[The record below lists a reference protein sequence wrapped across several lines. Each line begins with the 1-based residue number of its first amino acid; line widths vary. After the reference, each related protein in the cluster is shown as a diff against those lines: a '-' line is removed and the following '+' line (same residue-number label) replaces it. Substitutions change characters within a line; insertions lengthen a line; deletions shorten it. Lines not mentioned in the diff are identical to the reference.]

1 MVYGLSTVSWATQ
14 AYYYVH
20 CRHQTH
26 KTTVCRKAVCL
37 AGKFAEA
44 CQSYIRALEIKAET
58 PSIWDSLSMAFIAM
72 GQFPLADLADKHD
85 LAGLTSKPLA
95 I

>member
-1 MVYGLSTVSWATQ
+1 MVYGLGMVSWGTQ
-14 AYYYVH
+14 ACFCVH
-20 CRHQTH
+20 CWHAPY
-26 KTTVCRKAVCL
+26 TTGLYCMDFCL

-58 PSIWDSLSMAFIAM
+58 PSIWDSLSMAFVAM
-72 GQFPLADLADKHD
+72 GQFPLADLADRHD

-95 I
+95 F

>member
-1 MVYGLSTVSWATQ
+1 MAYGLSTVSWATQ
-14 AYYYVH
+14 ACFYVR
-20 CRHQTH
+20 RHQTH
-26 KTTVCRKAVCL
+26 MTTVCRKAVCL